1 MSFEQMVDLVGPKV
15 AQTLVSSE
23 NLEHIRRVISHLPT
37 RVAYYFG
44 FETKLFSDQLRS
56 DFAFNLSNDGL
67 DWMSRSDCPWPRI
80 RQFCTLWGESGEPPY
95 SDGTAIWL
103 EFDVSGGRREEAEP
117 SLFFALQ
124 DPWSYIRPV
133 SDKSNRSLA
142 WICHSLIPTAWGRLV
157 PSSLE
162 QNLLHTLEVCPD
174 GIDFLQIGLML
185 SRNTQALR
193 LCLFKIMPQEVGAFL
208 GRAGWRGEENQL
220 AQVLERYAPFVDSF
234 CLHLDIGESI
244 FPTLGVETLYDGKKD
259 PWDHQPPRETRWQLL
274 FDRLVDDGLCLPS
287 KKDALLK
294 WPSRT
299 AFRLSLI
306 EKLMAAVSNDQT
318 SHATSALLDGV
329 LVTGLEH
336 IKFSLSPAGETS
348 AKAYFG
354 ARYNQ
359 GIEI

>member
-1 MSFEQMVDLVGPKV
+1 MSFEQMVDLVRPKV
-15 AQTLVSSE
+15 GQTLVSNE
-23 NLEHIRRVISHLPT
+23 NLEHIRHVACHLPT
-37 RVAYYFG
+37 KIAHYFG
-44 FETKLFSDQLRS
+44 FETKLSSDQVRS

-67 DWMSRSDCPWPRI
+67 DWMSRSDSPWPRI

-95 SDGTAIWL
+95 SDGTAVWL
-103 EFDVSGGRREEAEP
+103 EFDVSGGLREELEP
-117 SLFFALQ
+117 SLFFALR
-124 DPWSYIRPV
+124 DPQPYIRPV
-133 SDKSNRSLA
+133 SDQRNRSLA

-157 PSSLE
+157 SPSLE
-162 QNLLHTLEVCPD
+162 QNLSHALELCPE
-174 GIDFLQIGLML
+174 GVDFLQIGLML
-185 SRNTQALR
+185 SRNIQALR
-193 LCLFKIMPQEVGAFL
+193 LCLFKIMPQEVVPFL
-208 GRAGWRGEENQL
+208 HSVGWRGKESRL
-220 AQVLERYAPFVDSF
+220 APVLERYSPFVDSF

-259 PWDHQPPRETRWQLL
+259 PWDHQPPRETRWKLL

-287 KKDALLK
+287 KRDALLN

-299 AFRLSLI
+299 AFKLPLI
-306 EKLMAAVSNDQT
+306 EKLIAAVDNDQT
-318 SHATSALLDGV
+318 PHETSVLLDGV

-336 IKFSLSPAGETS
+336 IKFSLSPIGETS